1 MTVNFASFCTE
12 MVSFVEK
19 LIYEARERGTC
30 AICVVVSSGFLMDE
44 FIGTTSLGKASALL
58 SSIPRLY
65 NSPTGERKKPKYMSL
80 FFL

>member
-1 MTVNFASFCTE
+1 V
-12 MVSFVEK
+12 VEDD
-19 LIYEARERGTC
+19 R
-30 AICVVVSSGFLMDE
+30 SSGFSEVSAAKAQHGQKQWMILTSVAGSYQWILIGE

-65 NSPTGERKKPKYMSL
+65 NSPRGERKKPKYMSL